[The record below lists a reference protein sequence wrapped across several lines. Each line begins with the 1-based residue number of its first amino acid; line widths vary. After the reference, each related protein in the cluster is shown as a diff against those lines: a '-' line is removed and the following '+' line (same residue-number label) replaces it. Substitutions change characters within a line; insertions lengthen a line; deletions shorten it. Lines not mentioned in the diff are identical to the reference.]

1 MLPAFLRCLIGAAIL
16 TLVAAAPAAADSIAY
31 VKAGDVWLTTP
42 DGTRQ
47 VQVTRSGNYSYVS
60 QADDGT
66 MIALASGERLHKLS
80 RSGAVLADFLTYVS
94 DGAPQAGGVN
104 QFHGPF
110 NPEISPDGTKVAFE
124 WFNDT
129 FNEAPG
135 CSEQTVPPCAVYHQN
150 QGVGISAS
158 TGYTGPEAYGL
169 MTGWTYPNWM
179 SNDVL
184 LRSFSGAI
192 MTDDAVFTRVAP
204 GLGDRELDPWFFD
217 DQQGFGVDDVELSRD
232 LQTIVGIAGGS
243 DEKLRVYRTTVHP
256 YGAPNWNHQPF
267 YTGNQPVAQRCYEL
281 DGKFESTTLAPS
293 GQALAYGTAEGI
305 HVASIPGG
313 CAPGD
318 RGALVIPGG
327 RFPDWGP
334 ADVPAASAAGG
345 SANGGQGGAKPGA
358 AARPKLTLKPGK
370 RLAVTLT
377 TAGPGK
383 ATVTVKL
390 KGRTLGSARGTVKA
404 SGKLTLRIKLKK
416 ARGKATV
423 KASFKPAGGGAT
435 QTTTAKVTLRR

>member
-1 MLPAFLRCLIGAAIL
+1 M
-16 TLVAAAPAAADSIAY
+16 
-31 VKAGDVWLTTP
+31 
-42 DGTRQ
+42 
-47 VQVTRSGNYSYVS
+47 
-60 QADDGT
+60 
-66 MIALASGERLHKLS
+66 
-80 RSGAVLADFLTYVS
+80 
-94 DGAPQAGGVN
+94 
-104 QFHGPF
+104 
-110 NPEISPDGTKVAFE
+110 
-124 WFNDT
+124 
-129 FNEAPG
+129 
-135 CSEQTVPPCAVYHQN
+135 PPCAVYHQN

-281 DGKFESTTLAPS
+281 DGKFESTSLAPS

-318 RGALVIPGG
+318 RGALVIPRRALPRLGPGRRSRRERCRRIRQWRPGRRQAGRGG
-327 RFPDWGP
+327 
-334 ADVPAASAAGG
+334 AAEAHAQARQAPRGHAHHG
-345 SANGGQGGAKPGA
+345 RTGQGHGDRQAQGPHARLRARNGQGLGQADAADQAQEGARQGDREGQLQARRRRRDPDHHGQGHA
-358 AARPKLTLKPGK
+358 APVEPRP
-370 RLAVTLT
+370 
-377 TAGPGK
+377 
-383 ATVTVKL
+383 
-390 KGRTLGSARGTVKA
+390 
-404 SGKLTLRIKLKK
+404 
-416 ARGKATV
+416 
-423 KASFKPAGGGAT
+423 
-435 QTTTAKVTLRR
+435 